1 MCADN
6 QGYQHCKGKIAEGVS
21 TLVGMNQPKTRPV
34 TLHRLSDIPATHDG
48 MWDALME
55 HAGEKRLREL
65 GAYPDLTDV
74 DGQPAVWTGFQG
86 PTRAATWCADA
97 AITTGVP
104 MPYETADAGGVL
116 LFVVDGIVY
125 EISYGSGC
133 HLFPDEV
140 HDQRFG
146 LRFLIRCLDPGR
158 VQAIVR
164 RRPDARGRTDST
176 LVPSGVPV
184 WTLGIM
190 ESAEIVRRVGGLADD
205 LDVTYATKTGTSTK
219 VTGGA
224 GLQMRLAVAPGALVA
239 DVREVER
246 VCRERK
252 PHESFAFIDYIQP
265 IASTKKKAELDARFD
280 GLLGT
285 SDGGGQV
292 VPVVPVPA
300 LDDLSAAHSFTL
312 QIGSGTPPPRDQL
325 ELRYFLQRT
334 RPMRADTRMAA
345 LRKGHVRMNADDGGT
360 EALARLRADRWL
372 EAHVSDADGRRFFYM
387 DGHWYEIGD
396 QYVQASRH
404 EIARLFPHQPSL
416 DLPPW
421 YLASG
426 RDEGNYNAHVPCVR
440 GGYVCLDK
448 NKRVRDPLGRSRSS
462 VEICDLLGPDNEL
475 IHVKRAK
482 GSAPLSHLFSQGLV
496 SVQTLRYGPHA
507 AREQFATEVRRLG
520 KGKTLDPDFR
530 PKKVVFAILMENGK
544 ELTADTLYPFSQVT
558 LAHVARVLGTYDI
571 EVEVIGIR
579 AA

>member
-1 MCADN
+1 
-6 QGYQHCKGKIAEGVS
+6 
-21 TLVGMNQPKTRPV
+21 
-34 TLHRLSDIPATHDG
+34 
-48 MWDALME
+48 
-55 HAGEKRLREL
+55 
-65 GAYPDLTDV
+65 
-74 DGQPAVWTGFQG
+74 
-86 PTRAATWCADA
+86 
-97 AITTGVP
+97 
-104 MPYETADAGGVL
+104 MPYTAAYASGVL
-116 LFVVDGIVY
+116 VFVVDETVY
-125 EISYGSGC
+125 EICYGSGR
-133 HLFPDEV
+133 HLIPDEV
-140 HDQRFG
+140 RDQRFG

-164 RRPDARGRTDST
+164 RRPDTRGRTDST
-176 LVPSGVPV
+176 LVPAGAPV
-184 WTLGIM
+184 WTLGIT

-205 LDVTYATKTGTSTK
+205 LDVTYAAKTGTSIK
-219 VTGGA
+219 VTGGT
-224 GLQMRLAVAPGALVA
+224 GLQMRLAVAPGALAA
-239 DVREVER
+239 DIREVER
-246 VCRERK
+246 VCRERE

-265 IASTKKKAELDARFD
+265 IASTAKKAELDAQFD

-285 SDGGGQV
+285 CDGGGRV

-300 LDDLSAAHSFTL
+300 LDNLSAAHSFTL
-312 QIGSGTPPPRDQL
+312 QIGPGTPPPRDQL

-334 RPMRADTRMAA
+334 RPMRAGTRMAA
-345 LRKGHVRMNADDGGT
+345 LRRGYVRMNADDDGT
-360 EALARLRADRWL
+360 EILARIRADRWL
-372 EAHVSDADGRRFFYM
+372 EAHVADADGRRFFSM
-387 DGHWYEIGD
+387 DGNWYEIGD
-396 QYVQASRH
+396 QYVEASQH
-404 EIARLFPHQPSL
+404 EIARLFPCQPSL

-426 RDEGNYNAHVPCVR
+426 RNEGDYNAHVPCVR

-448 NKRVRDPLGRSRSS
+448 NKRVRDPLGSSRSS

-571 EVEVIGIR
+571 EVEVIGIP

>member
-1 MCADN
+1 MAMD
-6 QGYQHCKGKIAEGVS
+6 
-21 TLVGMNQPKTRPV
+21 QPKTRLV
-34 TLHRLSDIPATHDG
+34 TLHRLSDIPATYEG

-55 HAGEKRLREL
+55 HVGEKRIHEL

-86 PTRAATWCADA
+86 PTRVAAWCADA
-97 AITTGVP
+97 AMTTGLP
-104 MPYETADAGGVL
+104 MPYKAAHAGGVL
-116 LFVVDGIVY
+116 LFVLDGTVY
-125 EISYGSGC
+125 EISYGSGR
-133 HLFPDEV
+133 HLIPDEV
-140 HDQRFG
+140 RDQRFG

-158 VQAIVR
+158 VQTIVR

-176 LVPSGVPV
+176 LVPTGAPV

-205 LDVTYATKTGTSTK
+205 VDVTYATKTGTSIK
-219 VTGGA
+219 VTGGT

-239 DVREVER
+239 DIREVER
-246 VCRERK
+246 VSRERK

-265 IASTKKKAELDARFD
+265 IASTQKKAELDAQFD
-280 GLLGT
+280 GLLGN
-285 SDGGGQV
+285 SDGGGRV

-312 QIGSGTPPPRDQL
+312 EIGLGTPPPRDQL

-334 RPMRADTRMAA
+334 FPMRAGTRMAA
-345 LRKGHVRMNADDGGT
+345 LRRGYVRMNADDDGA
-360 EALARLRADRWL
+360 EVVARIRADRWL
-372 EAHVSDADGRRFFYM
+372 EAHVADADGRRFFYM
-387 DGHWYEIGD
+387 DGNWYEIGD

-404 EIARLFPHQPSL
+404 EIARLLPCQPSL

-448 NKRVRDPLGRSRSS
+448 NKRVRDPLGSSRSS

-475 IHVKRAK
+475 VHVKRAK

-496 SVQTLRYGPHA
+496 SAQTLRYGPHE
-507 AREQFATEVRRLG
+507 AREQFAAEVRRLG

-571 EVEVIGIR
+571 DVEVIGIP